1 MELKKENGA
10 YSLRHGSVSI
20 ALDNSDVDELI
31 AIGADLALKRT
42 LKTYLE
48 KREEGSRAHSLRND
62 PVFFAKVQEATE
74 AVLNDEKIYQR
85 TIDAVTTEYIPQ
97 EGIVACPKCGC
108 RSFYGHQV
116 CYHDVIA
123 GIGDGG
129 TFFEDDVS
137 IGEAER
143 IYGPY
148 TCAGCGYEMEEE

>member
-62 PVFFAKVQEATE
+62 PVFFAK
-74 AVLNDEKIYQR
+74 L
-85 TIDAVTTEYIPQ
+85 
-97 EGIVACPKCGC
+97 
-108 RSFYGHQV
+108 
-116 CYHDVIA
+116 
-123 GIGDGG
+123 
-129 TFFEDDVS
+129 
-137 IGEAER
+137 
-143 IYGPY
+143 
-148 TCAGCGYEMEEE
+148 